1 MSHLPPTY
9 ERFRSAFP
17 ELSTAYDA
25 LGEAAHRQGPVDLK
39 TRHLI
44 KLGLSVGA
52 RAEGAVRS
60 HAKRAAEAGASQEE
74 ILQVV
79 ALAVTSIGFGPAV
92 AAYSWITDALGDLG
106 R

>member
-1 MSHLPPTY
+1 MSHFPPTY

-17 ELSTAYDA
+17 ELSAAYDA
-25 LGEAAHRQGPVDLK
+25 LGEAAHLQGPVDLK
-39 TRHLI
+39 TRRLI
-44 KLGLSVGA
+44 KLGLSIGA

-60 HAKRAAEAGASQEE
+60 HARKAVEAGASQAEV
-74 ILQVV
+74 LQVV

-92 AAYSWITDALGDLG
+92 AAYSWITDALNDLD

>member
-9 ERFRSAFP
+9 ERFRATFP
-17 ELSTAYDA
+17 ELSAAYDA
-25 LGEAAHRQGPVDLK
+25 LGEAAHQQGPVDLK
-39 TRHLI
+39 TRQLI

-60 HAKRAAEAGASQEE
+60 HAKRAVEAGATQEE
-74 ILQVV
+74 VLHVL

-92 AAYSWITDALGDLG
+92 AAYSWITAALDD
-106 R
+106 RKR